1 MRIRHTDVGRGVA
14 QDSQELWV
22 VDGFQTLDDG
32 TEIRRQHVF
41 PLDTLEWRAAEYGI
55 DPADTATLLDIVL
68 AEPHLTEE
76 DWAAGHQLHD
86 APDIDTA
93 RQDHLARCARAKL
106 RHGIS
111 TRSKNHPCR
120 RVADESPLHPEA
132 IALKQQLVARAR
144 AAHAAAQQAE
154 PPDRIAV
161 LRAAV
166 ERHGRGVGE

>member
-1 MRIRHTDVGRGVA
+1 MRLTFTDAVPVVMGD
-14 QDSQELWV
+14 QDLW
-22 VDGFQTLDDG
+22 
-32 TEIRRQHVF
+32 EIRGTLTDDTGNSLAYSHTF
-41 PLDTLEWRAAEYGI
+41 PPDTLEWRAAEYGI

-68 AEPHLTEE
+68 AEPHLSAE
-76 DWAAGHQLHD
+76 DWATGHQLHD

-93 RQDHLARCARAKL
+93 RAHHVARCARAKL
-106 RHGIS
+106 RHRIS
-111 TRSKNHPCR
+111 TRGAGHPCH
-120 RVADESPLHPEA
+120 RVAAESPLHREA
-132 IALKQQLVARAR
+132 IALKQQLVDRAR